1 LVYVV
6 LAICCGLSAAV
17 IGKIK
22 GSSFWIWFLIGLCL
36 PLLGTITALLYRF
49 EQNEPLRQCPECG
62 NVVPL
67 HDQVCMQCGRDLA
80 WPAEEP
86 AGDRV

>member
-36 PLLGTITALLYRF
+36 PLLGTITAVLYRF
-49 EQNEPLRQCPECG
+49 EQNESLRQCPDCG

-67 HDQVCMQCGRDLA
+67 HDQVCMQCGCDLA
-80 WPAEEP
+80 WPAQEP